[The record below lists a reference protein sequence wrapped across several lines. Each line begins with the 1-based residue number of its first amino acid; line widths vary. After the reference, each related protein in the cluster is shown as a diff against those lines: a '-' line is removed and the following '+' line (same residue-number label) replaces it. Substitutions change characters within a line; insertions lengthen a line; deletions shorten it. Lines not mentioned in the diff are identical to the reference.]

1 MSTAIRIFDCYC
13 IVQIWTNK
21 HINLVL
27 VKKRKKKKRGD
38 VIVRSHSSVR
48 LIQNESGQQPW

>member
-27 VKKRKKKKRGD
+27 VKNEKTGD
-38 VIVRSHSSVR
+38 VIVCLHSSVR
-48 LIQNESGQQPW
+48 LFQNETGQQPW

>member
-13 IVQIWTNK
+13 IVKIWTNK

-27 VKKRKKKKRGD
+27 VKKKRGD

-48 LIQNESGQQPW
+48 LIQNESGQQP